1 MNRRDCASAVVA
13 LLITLVRPTKA
24 QTGLPGERYRV
35 DASAGTVTDTRTGL
49 IWKSAVSPSALTWEA
64 AKSFCA
70 GLGGGFRL
78 PGLKELLTL
87 VDPTRANPC
96 IDQSAFPGTPSDY
109 FWTASPDVD
118 SSGNAWVVGFYDGTS
133 SSHGISV
140 PNRVRCVR

>member
-1 MNRRDCASAVVA
+1 VNRPDRTLALVA
-13 LLITLVRPTKA
+13 LLITLARPTTA

-35 DASAGTVTDTRTGL
+35 GASAGTVTDTRTGL

-64 AKSFCA
+64 AKTYCKE
-70 GLGGGFRL
+70 LGGGFRL

-96 IDQSAFPGTPSDY
+96 IDPSAFPGTPSDY
-109 FWTASPDVD
+109 FWTASPDVV